1 MSASSFDTIEAKMP
15 ERIFGIYKEIFKK
28 MEKLYFSD
36 KEKYNSFGIIL
47 GQMSPDIFS
56 DSKSAD
62 SAWFSEFNALMQKI
76 ENQTLQDGYRVL
88 KKMIGEYDHA
98 PYDID
103 SFVRDFFEVGAG
115 RKKGGAE

>member
-15 ERIFGIYKEIFKK
+15 ERIFVIYKEIFKK
-28 MEKLYFSD
+28 MEELYFSD

-62 SAWFSEFNALMQKI
+62 SAWFSEFDALMQEF
-76 ENQTLQDGYRVL
+76 ENPTLHDGYRVL
-88 KKMIGEYDHA
+88 EKMVGEYNHA
-98 PYDID
+98 SYDIG
-103 SFVRDFFEVGAG
+103 SFMRDFFEVGAG